1 MYAKLQKIISF
12 SLFLISIGLSS
23 LCFDAGLNKLLVTLP
38 AYSPRSKQIVQ
49 QNIQYTARELGV
61 TGTTTKFPSSLN
73 AKAACLIDADSGMVL
88 FAKNADEKLPMASTT
103 KIMTALIALESS
115 DLSDTI
121 TFSAHAASM
130 PDVQLNAM
138 SGEQFTLRD
147 LLYSLLLES
156 HNDTAVAIAEH
167 VSGSTEAFADK
178 MNEKAVELGLSSTH
192 FVTPNGLDADEHY
205 TTAKELCL
213 IASYALQNQTFC
225 KIIRTPAHSFA
236 NRTNTKQYH
245 VTNHDAFLTNY
256 AGAIGIKTGFT
267 GNAGYCFCGAAKR
280 GDITLISSVL
290 ACGWPPH
297 KTYKWTDTKKLM
309 DYGFTNYKLVRLTE
323 TPMLQKIPVHG
334 GRSNIMQ
341 PRRSVPARD
350 TKLLMTSADTLRICY
365 ELPHSLKAPI
375 RSGDIIG
382 YENYYL
388 NDTLLQ
394 SIPIGILFKN
404 KRSRCTLCCTT
415 SLSALLYH
423 CNFRMIFFRIGDR
436 RCNAIIY

>member
-23 LCFDAGLNKLLVTLP
+23 LCFDAGLNKLLATLP

-61 TGTTTKFPSSLN
+61 TDTTTKFPSSLN

-178 MNEKAVELGLSSTH
+178 MNEKAAELGLSSTH

-280 GDITLISSVL
+280 GGITLISSVL

-365 ELPHSLKAPI
+365 ELPHSIKAPI

-382 YENYYL
+382 YENY
-388 NDTLLQ
+388 
-394 SIPIGILFKN
+394 
-404 KRSRCTLCCTT
+404 
-415 SLSALLYH
+415 
-423 CNFRMIFFRIGDR
+423 
-436 RCNAIIY
+436 

>member
-23 LCFDAGLNKLLVTLP
+23 LCFDAGLNKLLATLP

-61 TGTTTKFPSSLN
+61 TDTTTKFPSSLN

-103 KIMTALIALESS
+103 RIMTALIALESS
-115 DLSDTI
+115 DLSDII

-192 FVTPNGLDADEHY
+192 FVTPNGLDADEH
-205 TTAKELCL
+205 
-213 IASYALQNQTFC
+213 
-225 KIIRTPAHSFA
+225 IR
-236 NRTNTKQYH
+236 
-245 VTNHDAFLTNY
+245 
-256 AGAIGIKTGFT
+256 
-267 GNAGYCFCGAAKR
+267 
-280 GDITLISSVL
+280 
-290 ACGWPPH
+290 PP
-297 KTYKWTDTKKLM
+297 
-309 DYGFTNYKLVRLTE
+309 
-323 TPMLQKIPVHG
+323 
-334 GRSNIMQ
+334 
-341 PRRSVPARD
+341 
-350 TKLLMTSADTLRICY
+350 
-365 ELPHSLKAPI
+365 
-375 RSGDIIG
+375 
-382 YENYYL
+382 
-388 NDTLLQ
+388 
-394 SIPIGILFKN
+394 KN
-404 KRSRCTLCCTT
+404 C
-415 SLSALLYH
+415 A
-423 CNFRMIFFRIGDR
+423 
-436 RCNAIIY
+436 

>member
-1 MYAKLQKIISF
+1 MT
-12 SLFLISIGLSS
+12 
-23 LCFDAGLNKLLVTLP
+23 D
-38 AYSPRSKQIVQ
+38 
-49 QNIQYTARELGV
+49 
-61 TGTTTKFPSSLN
+61 TTTKFPSSLN

-121 TFSAHAASM
+121 TFSSHAASM

-167 VSGSTEAFADK
+167 VSGSSEAFADK

-225 KIIRTPAHSFA
+225 KIIRTPAHSIA

-341 PRRSVPARD
+341 PRRSVPARA

-365 ELPHSLKAPI
+365 ELPHSLKAHI

-394 SIPIGILFKN
+394 SIPIASSSKIKEADAPYVA
-404 KRSRCTLCCTT
+404 R
-415 SLSALLYH
+415 LLYQLY
-423 CNFRMIFFRIGDR
+423 CIT
-436 RCNAIIY
+436 AISG

>member
-23 LCFDAGLNKLLVTLP
+23 LCFDAGLNKLLATLP

-61 TGTTTKFPSSLN
+61 TDTTTKFPSSLN

-178 MNEKAVELGLSSTH
+178 MNEKAAELGLSSTH

-280 GDITLISSVL
+280 GGITLISSVL

-365 ELPHSLKAPI
+365 ELPHSIKAPI
-375 RSGDIIG
+375 RSRDIIG

-394 SIPIGILFKN
+394 SIPIASSSKIKEADAPYVA
-404 KRSRCTLCCTT
+404 R
-415 SLSALLYH
+415 LLYQLY
-423 CNFRMIFFRIGDR
+423 CIT
-436 RCNAIIY
+436 AISG

>member
-23 LCFDAGLNKLLVTLP
+23 LCFDAGLNKLLATLP

-61 TGTTTKFPSSLN
+61 TDTTTKFPSSLN

-178 MNEKAVELGLSSTH
+178 MNEKAAELGLSSTH

-280 GDITLISSVL
+280 GGITLISSVL

-365 ELPHSLKAPI
+365 ELPHSIKAPI

-382 YENYYL
+382 YEIYYL

-394 SIPIGILFKN
+394 SIPIASSSKIKEADAPYVA
-404 KRSRCTLCCTT
+404 R
-415 SLSALLYH
+415 LLYQLY
-423 CNFRMIFFRIGDR
+423 CIT
-436 RCNAIIY
+436 AISG

>member
-61 TGTTTKFPSSLN
+61 TDTTTKFPSSLN

-121 TFSAHAASM
+121 TFSSHAASM

-365 ELPHSLKAPI
+365 ELPHSPQSSHPL
-375 RSGDIIG
+375 RR
-382 YENYYL
+382 YY
-388 NDTLLQ
+388 
-394 SIPIGILFKN
+394 
-404 KRSRCTLCCTT
+404 
-415 SLSALLYH
+415 
-423 CNFRMIFFRIGDR
+423 RI
-436 RCNAIIY
+436 

>member
-23 LCFDAGLNKLLVTLP
+23 LCFDAGLNKLLATLP

-61 TGTTTKFPSSLN
+61 TDTTTKFPSSLN

-178 MNEKAVELGLSSTH
+178 MNEKAAELGLSSTH

-280 GDITLISSVL
+280 GGITLISSVL

-365 ELPHSLKAPI
+365 KAFP
-375 RSGDIIG
+375 SHP
-382 YENYYL
+382 
-388 NDTLLQ
+388 LQ
-394 SIPIGILFKN
+394 K
-404 KRSRCTLCCTT
+404 
-415 SLSALLYH
+415 
-423 CNFRMIFFRIGDR
+423 
-436 RCNAIIY
+436 

>member
-23 LCFDAGLNKLLVTLP
+23 LCFDAGLNKLLATLP

-61 TGTTTKFPSSLN
+61 TDTTTKFPSSLN

-138 SGEQFTLRD
+138 SGEQFTMRD

-178 MNEKAVELGLSSTH
+178 MNEKAAELGLSSTH

-280 GDITLISSVL
+280 GGITLISSVL

-365 ELPHSLKAPI
+365 ELPHSIKAPI

-382 YENYYL
+382 YESYYL

-394 SIPIGILFKN
+394 SIPIASSSKIKEADAPYVA
-404 KRSRCTLCCTT
+404 R
-415 SLSALLYH
+415 LLYQLY
-423 CNFRMIFFRIGDR
+423 CIT
-436 RCNAIIY
+436 AISG

>member
-23 LCFDAGLNKLLVTLP
+23 LCFDAGLNKLLATLP

-61 TGTTTKFPSSLN
+61 TDTTTKFPSSLN

-178 MNEKAVELGLSSTH
+178 MNEKAAELGLSSTH

-365 ELPHSLKAPI
+365 ELPHSIKAPI

-382 YENYYL
+382 YENYY
-388 NDTLLQ
+388 
-394 SIPIGILFKN
+394 
-404 KRSRCTLCCTT
+404 
-415 SLSALLYH
+415 
-423 CNFRMIFFRIGDR
+423 
-436 RCNAIIY
+436 

>member
-23 LCFDAGLNKLLVTLP
+23 LCFDAGLNKLLATLP

-61 TGTTTKFPSSLN
+61 TDTTTKFPSSLN

-178 MNEKAVELGLSSTH
+178 MNEKAAELGLSSTH

-280 GDITLISSVL
+280 GGITLISSVL

-365 ELPHSLKAPI
+365 ELPHSIKTPI

-394 SIPIGILFKN
+394 SIPIASSSKIKEADAPYVA
-404 KRSRCTLCCTT
+404 R
-415 SLSALLYH
+415 LLYQLY
-423 CNFRMIFFRIGDR
+423 CIT
-436 RCNAIIY
+436 AISG

>member
-23 LCFDAGLNKLLVTLP
+23 LCFDAGLNKLLATLP

-61 TGTTTKFPSSLN
+61 TDTTTKFPSSLN

-178 MNEKAVELGLSSTH
+178 MNEKAAELGLSSTH

-280 GDITLISSVL
+280 GGITLISSVL

-365 ELPHSLKAPI
+365 ELPHSIKLPSAP
-375 RSGDIIG
+375 
-382 YENYYL
+382 E
-388 NDTLLQ
+388 
-394 SIPIGILFKN
+394 ILSDMKI
-404 KRSRCTLCCTT
+404 TT
-415 SLSALLYH
+415 
-423 CNFRMIFFRIGDR
+423 
-436 RCNAIIY
+436 

>member
-23 LCFDAGLNKLLVTLP
+23 LCFDAGLNKLLATLP

-61 TGTTTKFPSSLN
+61 TDTTTKFPSSLN

-178 MNEKAVELGLSSTH
+178 MNEKAAELGLSSTH

-280 GDITLISSVL
+280 GGITLISSVL

-350 TKLLMTSADTLRICY
+350 TKLLMTSADMLRICY
-365 ELPHSLKAPI
+365 ELPHSIKAPI

-382 YENYYL
+382 YENYY
-388 NDTLLQ
+388 
-394 SIPIGILFKN
+394 
-404 KRSRCTLCCTT
+404 
-415 SLSALLYH
+415 
-423 CNFRMIFFRIGDR
+423 
-436 RCNAIIY
+436 

>member
-23 LCFDAGLNKLLVTLP
+23 LCFDAGLNKLLATLP

-61 TGTTTKFPSSLN
+61 TDTTTKFPSSLN

-178 MNEKAVELGLSSTH
+178 MNEKAAELGLSSTH

-280 GDITLISSVL
+280 GGITLISSVL

-365 ELPHSLKAPI
+365 ELPHSIKAPI

-382 YENYYL
+382 YENYSL

-394 SIPIGILFKN
+394 SIPIASSSKIKEADAPYVA
-404 KRSRCTLCCTT
+404 R
-415 SLSALLYH
+415 LLYQLY
-423 CNFRMIFFRIGDR
+423 CIT
-436 RCNAIIY
+436 AISG

>member
-23 LCFDAGLNKLLVTLP
+23 LCFDAGLNKLLATLP

-61 TGTTTKFPSSLN
+61 TDTTTKFPSSLN

-178 MNEKAVELGLSSTH
+178 MNEKAAELGLSSTH

-280 GDITLISSVL
+280 GGITLISSVL

-365 ELPHSLKAPI
+365 ELPHSIKAPI
-375 RSGDIIG
+375 RYGDIIG

-394 SIPIGILFKN
+394 SIPIASSSKIKEADAPYVA
-404 KRSRCTLCCTT
+404 R
-415 SLSALLYH
+415 LLYQLY
-423 CNFRMIFFRIGDR
+423 CIT
-436 RCNAIIY
+436 AISG

>member
-61 TGTTTKFPSSLN
+61 TDTTTKFPSSLN

-121 TFSAHAASM
+121 TFSSHAASM

-350 TKLLMTSADTLRICY
+350 TKLLMTSSDTLKIFY
-365 ELPHSLKAPI
+365 ERPHALKAPS
-375 RSGDIIG
+375 RSGHII
-382 YENYYL
+382 
-388 NDTLLQ
+388 
-394 SIPIGILFKN
+394 
-404 KRSRCTLCCTT
+404 
-415 SLSALLYH
+415 
-423 CNFRMIFFRIGDR
+423 
-436 RCNAIIY
+436 

>member
-61 TGTTTKFPSSLN
+61 TDTTTKFPSSLN

-121 TFSAHAASM
+121 TFSSHAASM

-192 FVTPNGLDADEHY
+192 FVTPNGFDADEHY

-256 AGAIGIKTGFT
+256 AGAIGIKTVFT

-394 SIPIGILFKN
+394 SIPIASSSKIKEADAPYVA
-404 KRSRCTLCCTT
+404 R
-415 SLSALLYH
+415 LLYQLY
-423 CNFRMIFFRIGDR
+423 CIT
-436 RCNAIIY
+436 AISG

>member
-23 LCFDAGLNKLLVTLP
+23 LCFDAGLNKLLATLP

-61 TGTTTKFPSSLN
+61 TDTTTKFPSSLN

-178 MNEKAVELGLSSTH
+178 MNEKAAELGLSSTH

-280 GDITLISSVL
+280 GGITLISSVL

-365 ELPHSLKAPI
+365 ELPHSIKAPI
-375 RSGDIIG
+375 RSGDSIG
-382 YENYYL
+382 YGNCDL

-394 SIPIGILFKN
+394 SIPIASSSKIKEADAPYVA
-404 KRSRCTLCCTT
+404 R
-415 SLSALLYH
+415 LLYQLY
-423 CNFRMIFFRIGDR
+423 CIT
-436 RCNAIIY
+436 AISG

>member
-23 LCFDAGLNKLLVTLP
+23 LCFDAGLNKLLATLP

-61 TGTTTKFPSSLN
+61 TDTTTKYPSSLN

-225 KIIRTPAHSFA
+225 KIIRAPAHSFA

-267 GNAGYCFCGAAKR
+267 GNAGYCYVCACRYDGKTFIAA
-280 GDITLISSVL
+280 LL
-290 ACGWPPH
+290 ACGWPNN
-297 KTYKWTDTKKLM
+297 KSYKWADTRKLMEYGLEHYEKVKVKAKQELETVPVINAADNSYDPDKEILMPVRVKGKDLRVLKDKEEKVTVKCTTKKVLQAPVKKGTVIGKAEYYIGEEKAVSYPIVAM
-309 DYGFTNYKLVRLTE
+309 ENVSAR
-323 TPMLQKIPVHG
+323 TPRWYLQCVLEKF
-334 GRSNIMQ
+334 
-341 PRRSVPARD
+341 
-350 TKLLMTSADTLRICY
+350 
-365 ELPHSLKAPI
+365 
-375 RSGDIIG
+375 
-382 YENYYL
+382 
-388 NDTLLQ
+388 
-394 SIPIGILFKN
+394 LF
-404 KRSRCTLCCTT
+404 
-415 SLSALLYH
+415 
-423 CNFRMIFFRIGDR
+423 
-436 RCNAIIY
+436 

>member
-61 TGTTTKFPSSLN
+61 TDTTTKFPSSLN

-267 GNAGYCFCGAAKR
+267 CNAGYCFCGAAKR

-309 DYGFTNYKLVRLTE
+309 DYG
-323 TPMLQKIPVHG
+323 
-334 GRSNIMQ
+334 
-341 PRRSVPARD
+341 
-350 TKLLMTSADTLRICY
+350 LL
-365 ELPHSLKAPI
+365 
-375 RSGDIIG
+375 II
-382 YENYYL
+382 NL
-388 NDTLLQ
+388 ID
-394 SIPIGILFKN
+394 
-404 KRSRCTLCCTT
+404 
-415 SLSALLYH
+415 
-423 CNFRMIFFRIGDR
+423 
-436 RCNAIIY
+436 

>member
-61 TGTTTKFPSSLN
+61 TDTTTKFPSSLN

-121 TFSAHAASM
+121 TFSSHAASM

-382 YENYYL
+382 YENY
-388 NDTLLQ
+388 TLLQ
-394 SIPIGILFKN
+394 SIPIASSSKIKEADAPYVA
-404 KRSRCTLCCTT
+404 R
-415 SLSALLYH
+415 LLYQLY
-423 CNFRMIFFRIGDR
+423 CIT
-436 RCNAIIY
+436 AISG

>member
-61 TGTTTKFPSSLN
+61 TDTTTKFPSSLN

-121 TFSAHAASM
+121 TFSSHAASM

-375 RSGDIIG
+375 CSGDIIG

-394 SIPIGILFKN
+394 SIPIASSSKIKEADAPYVA
-404 KRSRCTLCCTT
+404 R
-415 SLSALLYH
+415 LLYQLY
-423 CNFRMIFFRIGDR
+423 CIT
-436 RCNAIIY
+436 AISG